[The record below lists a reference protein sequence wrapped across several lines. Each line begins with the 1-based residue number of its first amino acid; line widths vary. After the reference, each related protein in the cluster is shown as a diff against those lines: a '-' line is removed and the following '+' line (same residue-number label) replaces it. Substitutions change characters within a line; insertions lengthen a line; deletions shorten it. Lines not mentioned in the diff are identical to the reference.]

1 MSLNFND
8 LPNDIK
14 NIIFKMNPVLDT
26 PEYHE
31 FSCTPLECE
40 LRGVD
45 PYEEE
50 IWEDLRDWEIMNSCG
65 YCNTMSDN
73 LEDCTCENHRDWREY
88 YA

>member
-14 NIIFKMNPVLDT
+14 HIIFKMNRVLDT

-45 PYEEE
+45 PFKWEELGE
-50 IWEDLRDWEIMNSCG
+50 WEEMNSCG
-65 YCNTMSDN
+65 YCDTMSDN
-73 LEDCTCENHRDWREY
+73 LDDCTCENHREWREY